1 LKPHFIV
8 DATDPLAAFIED
20 CNMAGTLLA
29 LEEPS
34 PMTMEQFMKLGV
46 RGGFAFD
53 ANVTTTT
60 KKRAI
65 KPRLRKS
72 NKKRNVSPSTAGGDQ
87 IMSTLPPL
95 GDGGFDIDPLHT
107 LPQPLD
113 DEYGTNA
120 TTDDL
125 MDLLDV
131 GFACV

>member
-1 LKPHFIV
+1 MTIKQFI
-8 DATDPLAAFIED
+8 
-20 CNMAGTLLA
+20 
-29 LEEPS
+29 
-34 PMTMEQFMKLGV
+34 KLGV
-46 RGGFAFD
+46 HGGFAFD
-53 ANVTTTT
+53 ADVTTTT

-65 KPRLRKS
+65 KTRLHKS
-72 NKKRNVSPSTAGGDQ
+72 KKRNVSPSTAGGDQ

-95 GDGGFDIDPLHT
+95 GDGGFDIDPLYT

-131 GFACV
+131 GFAWE